1 MFRGWHYHTI
11 DEKGRLSIPTRF
23 RDVLNGRAET
33 HLVITGL
40 NKYLAA
46 YPLSTWRAIEER
58 YSSLPDFDAEARA
71 FLRLFVSGASECT
84 IDKQG
89 RILVPPSL
97 REFARLEKEVA
108 LVGMLRSF
116 EIWDKQSFEREM
128 QGYATGEKTINAG
141 EQMTKLK
148 LT

>member
-23 RDVLNGRAET
+23 REILNGRTET
-33 HLVITGL
+33 QLVITGL
-40 NKYLAA
+40 NNYLAA
-46 YPLSTWRAIEER
+46 FPLSTWRAIEEK
-58 YSSLPDFDAEARA
+58 YSTLPDFDSQARA

-97 REFARLEKEVA
+97 REFARLEKDVA
-108 LVGMLRSF
+108 LVGMLKSF
-116 EIWDKQSFEREM
+116 EIWNRQTFEGEM
-128 QGYATGEKTINAG
+128 QSYSTGEKAINAE
-141 EQMTKLK
+141 EQMTKLN
-148 LT
+148 LV